1 MFQVVREQEFA
12 KRVQGRRKLLAKNQ
26 SDCATELGV
35 SRQMWNN
42 WELGF
47 CKPRNQRMQ
56 QLAAVLKCDPVWLQH
71 GHGSEIQKRIERVN
85 IMMRDI
91 VRELSHINQAIGRP
105 DEAINAAS
113 GAIIMNG
120 VFVTK
125 ADPNIPSAA

>member
-1 MFQVVREQEFA
+1 MFQVVREREFA
-12 KRVQGRRKLLAKNQ
+12 KRVQGRRKLLDKNQ
-26 SDCATELGV
+26 SDCATEMGV

-47 CKPRNQRMQ
+47 CKPKNQRMLE
-56 QLAAVLKCDPVWLQH
+56 LAAVLKCDPVWLQH

-105 DEAINAAS
+105 DEVMNAAS
-113 GAIIMNG
+113 GAIITNG

-125 ADPNIPSAA
+125 RKEITQLS

>member
-12 KRVQGRRKLLAKNQ
+12 KRVQGRRKLLDKNQ
-26 SDCATELGV
+26 SDCATEMGV

-56 QLAAVLKCDPVWLQH
+56 QLAAVLKCDAVWLQH

-91 VRELSHINQAIGRP
+91 VRELSHINHAVERTNEVITAPGTSITN
-105 DEAINAAS
+105 E
-113 GAIIMNG
+113 

-125 ADPNIPSAA
+125 RKEIA